1 MLQART
7 GLAQDEWV
15 GGQLVHRHGLLSR
28 QGVVVRDDEDDAVVG
43 QVAVLQVRVVVPSPD
58 PPDTHLAPLH
68 LADHR
73 RAVADRGPY
82 PDERVLRSVS
92 REQGGKEVL
101 AWDRTCGDG
110 EFALHRRLAAGD
122 FFARRAV
129 EGADAAGVLVQ
140 PAAGVGEF
148 DLPTDATEQGNTG
161 VAFEGLNPLADGR
174 LGQVER
180 AGGGGETGPL
190 GGLGEGLQVRQQFGL
205 HGGYVTIPVGLLHP
219 RRANPRHTR
228 VSRPSRKPRPEART
242 PRV

>member
-92 REQGGKEVL
+92 REQGRKNVL
-101 AWDRTCGDG
+101 AGDRTCGDG
-110 EFALHRRLAAGD
+110 EFALNGRPVAGD
-122 FFARRAV
+122 GLACLAV
-129 EGADAAGVLVQ
+129 EGKDAMSVFVK
-140 PAAGVGEF
+140 PTTGVGEF
-148 DLPTDATEQGNTG
+148 DLARRTTEQRDAEF
-161 VAFEGLNPLADGR
+161 AFQGRDTLADGR
-174 LGQVER
+174 LGQPQR
-180 AGGGGETGPL
+180 AGGGGEARPL
-190 GGLGEGLQVRQQFGL
+190 GGFGERLQVWQFRVHRAGLTTALVVGRSEKQHTPLGEQGA
-205 HGGYVTIPVGLLHP
+205 GG
-219 RRANPRHTR
+219 R
-228 VSRPSRKPRPEART
+228 
-242 PRV
+242 